1 MAASSS
7 TSSRRNRNRSK
18 GSLWDSRRT
27 LCSTTRTARTR
38 PPLRDRLPEMHTI
51 TASHIIDTADASPPV
66 KRQRLGRAVT
76 QSSVTKAE
84 WIKLRSVRVNVFGI
98 AAAAVALVLLGVL
111 FSTLGGTDMGP
122 GGTATD
128 SVTFAFGGMVLS
140 QLIIGVLA
148 ALFVG
153 SEYASGLIRTTF
165 GAVARRTRVLRAKA
179 IVFGG
184 AAWLAMTI
192 GAFGAFF
199 AVIGIAVGF
208 LVRSTAAAIGVL
220 LGLLMV
226 APLLAELLPG
236 TVGDALT
243 KILPSNAGDAMMSV
257 TSRDTLLSP
266 WLGFAVLAAWVVG
279 LLAVAAVTLRR
290 RDA

>member
-1 MAASSS
+1 
-7 TSSRRNRNRSK
+7 
-18 GSLWDSRRT
+18 
-27 LCSTTRTARTR
+27 
-38 PPLRDRLPEMHTI
+38 MHVMTP
-51 TASHIIDTADASPPV
+51 SHIRGSADANPPV
-66 KRQRLGRAVT
+66 MRRRLGRAVT
-76 QSSVTKAE
+76 QWSVTKAE
-84 WIKLRSVRVNVFGI
+84 WIKLRSVRVNVIGI

-111 FSTLGGTDMGP
+111 FSALAPTDMGP

-128 SVTFAFGGMVLS
+128 SVSLAFGGTSLS

-184 AAWLAMTI
+184 ATGVAMML

-199 AVIGIAVGF
+199 AGSVVYSGNLPSYAIGDPGVLRAVLSVGFYGACVALIGIAVGF
-208 LVRSTAAAIGVL
+208 LVRSTATAIGLL
-220 LGLLMV
+220 LGLLML
-226 APLLAELLPG
+226 APLLVDLVPG
-236 TVGDALT
+236 TVGETLT
-243 KILPSNAGDAMMSV
+243 KILPSNAGEAMMSV
-257 TSRDTLLSP
+257 TSPDALLSP
-266 WLGFAVLAAWVVG
+266 LLAFAVLVAWVVG
-279 LLAVAAVTLRR
+279 LLAIAAMALRR